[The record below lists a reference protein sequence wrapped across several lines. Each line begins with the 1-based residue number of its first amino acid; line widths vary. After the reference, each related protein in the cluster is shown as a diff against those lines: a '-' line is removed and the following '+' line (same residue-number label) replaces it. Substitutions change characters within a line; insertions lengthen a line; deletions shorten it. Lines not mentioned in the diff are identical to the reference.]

1 MRSMTESSTGS
12 VYAYVLIIIHVSRL
26 LRPQGN
32 HQRCAVAYCTS
43 DTTMVI
49 MTTTTIL
56 TIYSTSTMM
65 TNTDSDNTIQSM
77 TIHPAEYLVPLVL
90 HEV

>member
-1 MRSMTESSTGS
+1 MWSMTESSTGS
-12 VYAYVLIIIHVSRL
+12 VYVYVFIIEHVPRL
-26 LRPQGN
+26 LRLQGN

-43 DTTMVI
+43 DTTMVM

-56 TIYSTSTMM
+56 TIYSTSTMT
-65 TNTDSDNTIQSM
+65 TNTGSDNTIQSM
-77 TIHPAEYLVPLVL
+77 MIYPAKYRVPLVL